1 MPLKFRR
8 ERCIII
14 YKVYAEVFPHC
25 KIYKK
30 QRIKTVEKK
39 KYYIENTLTD
49 AIRELDAGYD
59 HLEYHLIRHNTDEQE
74 IVSICPKPRLQLDDK
89 CIIVTANSLLYTAK
103 AVMSALK

>member
-1 MPLKFRR
+1 MTACNAYYLWKLKDFGYSFS
-8 ERCIII
+8 EE
-14 YKVYAEVFPHC
+14 YDAY
-25 KIYKK
+25 
-30 QRIKTVEKK
+30 QEKK

>member
-1 MPLKFRR
+1 MHIICGSSKILGIHSRKNTTHIKRR
-8 ERCIII
+8 
-14 YKVYAEVFPHC
+14 
-25 KIYKK
+25 
-30 QRIKTVEKK
+30 K